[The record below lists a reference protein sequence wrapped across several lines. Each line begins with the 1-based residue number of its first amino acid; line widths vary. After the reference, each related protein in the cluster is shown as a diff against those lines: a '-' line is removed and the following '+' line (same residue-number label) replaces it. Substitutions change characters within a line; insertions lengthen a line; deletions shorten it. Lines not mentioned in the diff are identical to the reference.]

1 MKVLAE
7 LLSRSDSAGAI
18 RVWLKSSAYTKR
30 LLLGS
35 EKADPW
41 GSAATYLSYFVQ
53 AHGLLRPD
61 VAVLEVGELMDAWC
75 EREGGLMARMG
86 VKRRPATALRK
97 LLESAKAREVLSEII
112 TAVLSHLRGQTPLI
126 LSMPSPRAW
135 LLHAN
140 RMVGGSDD
148 EVDADMVEDASM
160 YVADL
165 VRSVSNLPVAGLLME
180 EQFEDPG
187 LTSEHVE
194 RYRSVLNVAAHYRWS
209 PILRLH
215 SDIPWNSDAFTGFD
229 AVLAKTGDWG
239 AHGSWGRDDSAA
251 FAACTGVEPLG
262 QGQFHFVEIDSQ
274 QRPEAVLEQLTRLRG
289 VPQ

>member
-7 LLSRSDSAGAI
+7 LLPRSDSAGAV

-41 GSAATYLSYFVQ
+41 GNAATYLAYFVQ

-61 VAVLEVGELMDAWC
+61 VAVLEVGELVDAWC
-75 EREGGLMARMG
+75 EREGGLIARMG
-86 VKRRPATALRK
+86 ARRRPAAALRK
-97 LLESAKAREVLSEII
+97 LLESDKSREVLSEVV
-112 TAVLSHLRGQTPLI
+112 TAVLSHLRGQTPLV

-140 RMVGGSDD
+140 RMVGGRDD
-148 EVDADMVEDASM
+148 DVDADMVEDAAM

-165 VRSVSNLPVAGLLME
+165 VRSVSNFPVAGLLME
-180 EQFEDPG
+180 EQRGDTG

-209 PILRLH
+209 AALRLP
-215 SDIPWNSDAFTGFD
+215 SDITWNSDPFTGFD
-229 AVLAKTGDWG
+229 AVLAETGDWS
-239 AHGSWGRDDSAA
+239 AHASWGRDDSAA
-251 FAACTGVEPLG
+251 FAACTSVEPLS

-289 VPQ
+289 MSL